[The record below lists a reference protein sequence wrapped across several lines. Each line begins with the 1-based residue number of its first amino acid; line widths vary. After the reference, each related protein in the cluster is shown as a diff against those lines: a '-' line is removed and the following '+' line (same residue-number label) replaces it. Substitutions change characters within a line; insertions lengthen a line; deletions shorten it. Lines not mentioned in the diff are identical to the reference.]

1 MERISQLYQQLTGKT
16 PQRIVPLAGA
26 GSNRQYFRVF
36 GGEELSTLAPCPS
49 LLTSLIA
56 VIGTN
61 QEENEAFIDLA
72 RRFKD
77 ADLPVPALL
86 AVSDDRMVYLQED
99 CGDVSL
105 YAFMTQHRQ
114 ADGTFDD
121 EALAALRATIRE
133 LPRFQ
138 LLPLSQ
144 HSTLNTQ
151 TFFSHCFP
159 QQSMDRTSIMF
170 DLNYFKYCF
179 LKLKGVEFNE
189 FKLQQDFERL
199 ADDLLEDQEDTFLYR
214 DFQSRNVMLKDGKPY
229 FIDFQGGRKGPIY
242 YDVASFLWQSSANFS
257 DEVRNLLIDEYLDAL
272 KSLTSCSL
280 PLASCSLPLAPCPFK
295 LRLHLFVLFRILQVL
310 GAYGYRGLW
319 EKKKY
324 FINSIPHAIKN
335 LQQELSLGICNAY
348 PYLKEVCQTLIA
360 LNADEE
366 KSRAEEAAK
375 KAKVIA
381 YLQNDKTYLS
391 PANNPHGSLPI
402 TGEMSVGQRGSSL
415 VVRVFS
421 FSFKKGIPED
431 ESGNGG
437 GYVFDCRSTHNPGR
451 YDEYKPLT
459 GLDQP
464 VIDFLE
470 SDGEILTFLDSVYRL
485 VDFHVARF
493 KERGFTNMQ
502 ISFGCTGGRH
512 RSVYCAQHVAEHIHE
527 KFGVEVHLCHREQ
540 NITSHL

>member
-1 MERISQLYQQLTGKT
+1 MERISQLYQELTGKT
-16 PQRIVPLAGA
+16 PQRIVSLAGA

-36 GGEELSTLAPCPS
+36 GGDELSTLAPCPL

-72 RRFKD
+72 KRFKD

-114 ADGTFDD
+114 TDGTFDD
-121 EALAALRATIRE
+121 EAMAALKATIRE

-138 LLPLSQ
+138 LLPLTSHLSPHTSQ
-144 HSTLNTQ
+144 LS

-272 KSLTSCSL
+272 NSLTSCSL
-280 PLASCSLPLAPCPFK
+280 PLAPYSFK
-295 LRLHLFVLFRILQVL
+295 NRLHLFVLFRILQVL

-335 LQQELSLGICNAY
+335 LQQELSLGICDAY
-348 PYLKEVCQTLIA
+348 PYLKEVCQTLIV

-375 KAKVIA
+375 RDKVAA
-381 YLQNDKTYLS
+381 YLQQDNTYLKKDVD
-391 PANNPHGSLPI
+391 A
-402 TGEMSVGQRGSSL
+402 SL

-502 ISFGCTGGRH
+502 VSFGCTGGRH

-540 NITSHL
+540 NITSHLSPHTSHL

>member
-36 GGEELSTLAPCPS
+36 GGEELSTLAPCTS

-72 RRFKD
+72 KRFKD

-121 EALAALRATIRE
+121 EAFAALKATIRE

-138 LLPLSQ
+138 LLPLTQ

-199 ADDLLEDQEDTFLYR
+199 A
-214 DFQSRNVMLKDGKPY
+214 P
-229 FIDFQGGRKGPIY
+229 
-242 YDVASFLWQSSANFS
+242 
-257 DEVRNLLIDEYLDAL
+257 
-272 KSLTSCSL
+272 
-280 PLASCSLPLAPCPFK
+280 
-295 LRLHLFVLFRILQVL
+295 
-310 GAYGYRGLW
+310 
-319 EKKKY
+319 
-324 FINSIPHAIKN
+324 
-335 LQQELSLGICNAY
+335 
-348 PYLKEVCQTLIA
+348 
-360 LNADEE
+360 
-366 KSRAEEAAK
+366 
-375 KAKVIA
+375 
-381 YLQNDKTYLS
+381 
-391 PANNPHGSLPI
+391 
-402 TGEMSVGQRGSSL
+402 
-415 VVRVFS
+415 
-421 FSFKKGIPED
+421 
-431 ESGNGG
+431 GG
-437 GYVFDCRSTHNPGR
+437 GAGLRGARQRTLCR
-451 YDEYKPLT
+451 
-459 GLDQP
+459 
-464 VIDFLE
+464 
-470 SDGEILTFLDSVYRL
+470 
-485 VDFHVARF
+485 
-493 KERGFTNMQ
+493 
-502 ISFGCTGGRH
+502 
-512 RSVYCAQHVAEHIHE
+512 
-527 KFGVEVHLCHREQ
+527 
-540 NITSHL
+540 